1 MDRILLIFSTF
12 CFFLGFAYTL
22 FALGRGRYHP
32 SLLNFSVMGVGF
44 VFQTLFLYVRGREL
58 GRCPLTNLFEVLIFM
73 SWSLVLIYLLIG
85 TSYRLSL
92 LGVFTSPLVFTFQVF
107 ALLAQIDKPSTL
119 KPSHN
124 PWLSM
129 HASISMVAYG
139 AFALSC
145 VAGLMYLV
153 QAKQLK
159 THRLRPFF
167 FDLPP
172 IADLAVV
179 INRLLLLGFVLL
191 TLGLIAVG
199 IGGSKP
205 APSENPLTLIKAA
218 WPLGVWLLYAA
229 ILVAKKWRRLS
240 PRYTAA
246 LAVAAFALALSTLWG
261 LNFIS
266 EKVHF

>member
-1 MDRILLIFSTF
+1 MDLTFLILSTF

-32 SLLNFSVMGVGF
+32 SRLNFSVMLAGF
-44 VFQTLFLYVRGREL
+44 IFQTFFLYIRGQKLE
-58 GRCPLTNLFEVLIFM
+58 RCPLTNLFEVIIFM

-107 ALLAQIDKPSTL
+107 ALLAQIDTPSTL

-129 HASISMVAYG
+129 HASLSMVAYG

-145 VAGLMYLV
+145 VAGGMYLV

-172 IADLAVV
+172 IGDLAVV

-191 TLGLIAVG
+191 TIGLIAVG

-205 APSENPLTLIKAA
+205 GPSENLLNLIKVA
-218 WPLGVWLLYAA
+218 WLVGVWLLYAA
-229 ILVAKKWRRLS
+229 ILVIKKWRRLS

-246 LAVAAFALALSTLWG
+246 LAVVSFALALSTLWG